1 MPRIQFTVD
10 PKLPRDWQNLPFVKG
25 YVANLSD
32 DQAQRWVNRGVAVYV
47 GGEPAPVPVEIIDQR
62 TDKTVPIEIVDAIVP
77 TVVEPADT
85 SGFDPLTANED
96 TLRAYLFAN
105 GVRPHHKA
113 GEAKL
118 REMALDI
125 ATKP

>member
-10 PKLPRDWQNLPFVKG
+10 PKLPRDWLHLPFVKG
-25 YVANLSD
+25 YVADLSD

-47 GGEPAPVPVEIIDQR
+47 GGEPAPVPVVVIDQR
-62 TDKTVPIEIVDAIVP
+62 TDKVVPVEIIDA
-77 TVVEPADT
+77 VEPVDT
-85 SGFDPLTANED
+85 TGFDPHTANED

-125 ATKP
+125 VTKP